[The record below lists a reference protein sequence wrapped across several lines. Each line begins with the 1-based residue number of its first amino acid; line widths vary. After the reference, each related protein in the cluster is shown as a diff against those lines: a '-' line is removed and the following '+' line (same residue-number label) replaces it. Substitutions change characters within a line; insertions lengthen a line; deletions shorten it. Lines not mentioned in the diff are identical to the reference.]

1 MQQHDFMFLL
11 RMVLVG
17 KYDQHYALYCGYG
30 RWKITLSTWD
40 FLWMIH
46 DGVMPSGSLLNS
58 ILDTTTQLAM
68 ISSYSLKTQDTFMFE
83 KLSFWN
89 IIITIKSRQNITLNA
104 YHLNHERSNLYF
116 MNNLRQRLSSTKQLW
131 KIVNYTF
138 ALNYFSFDSSF
149 LCMGKLMWKYK

>member
-58 ILDTTTQLAM
+58 IRDTTTQLAM
-68 ISSYSLKTQDTFMFE
+68 ISSYSLKTQDTFNFHSEILLSQSKVVKRLPLMYIILIMKEAICISWIIWGKGYLAQNNYE
-83 KLSFWN
+83 K
-89 IIITIKSRQNITLNA
+89 
-104 YHLNHERSNLYF
+104 
-116 MNNLRQRLSSTKQLW
+116 
-131 KIVNYTF
+131 
-138 ALNYFSFDSSF
+138 
-149 LCMGKLMWKYK
+149 

>member
-68 ISSYSLKTQDTFMFE
+68 ISSYFLKNTGYVYDRITFIL
-83 KLSFWN
+83 K
-89 IIITIKSRQNITLNA
+89 
-104 YHLNHERSNLYF
+104 YYNHN
-116 MNNLRQRLSSTKQLW
+116 QK
-131 KIVNYTF
+131 
-138 ALNYFSFDSSF
+138 
-149 LCMGKLMWKYK
+149 

>member
-46 DGVMPSGSLLNS
+46 DGVMPSGSLLHS
-58 ILDTTTQLAM
+58 ILETITELAM
-68 ISSYSLKTQDTFMFE
+68 ISSYSSKTMG
-83 KLSFWN
+83 
-89 IIITIKSRQNITLNA
+89 
-104 YHLNHERSNLYF
+104 Y
-116 MNNLRQRLSSTKQLW
+116 
-131 KIVNYTF
+131 
-138 ALNYFSFDSSF
+138 AL
-149 LCMGKLMWKYK
+149 M